1 MLKWSASSETP
12 PNIRI
17 CRRFSGVTTAFSWAF
32 KRIRADL
39 RGNFVKK
46 AEQARRLLC
55 HRNFYG
61 DFFPAM
67 EYNTLITTILEE
79 FSLKKLNDAINRFCA
94 MHPNLAI
101 PGLMR
106 YIVISNALLYIVSMF
121 DQSGLLWGFL
131 AMDAAAVLRGQI
143 WRLVTYVLIPVGGTP
158 LSVLL
163 SLIFYYW
170 LGESMERLWGSAKFT
185 FYYVSGTLLSALAS
199 ILALFL
205 DGYAFRLYGAVYVN
219 AALFFAFALTYPEA
233 MVRLFYII
241 PVKMKWLAILEAV
254 LYGVSVAQGIAAG
267 QWGRAL
273 TPVIALLNLFIFFSP
288 DFLRRA
294 EQVRAHNRREAVQ
307 FRRAVKEQKREKGY
321 NHKCTVC
328 GRTDTDC
335 PDLQFRYCSK
345 CAGYHCYCEDHIF
358 NHVHFTE

>member
-1 MLKWSASSETP
+1 
-12 PNIRI
+12 
-17 CRRFSGVTTAFSWAF
+17 
-32 KRIRADL
+32 
-39 RGNFVKK
+39 
-46 AEQARRLLC
+46 
-55 HRNFYG
+55 
-61 DFFPAM
+61 M
-67 EYNTLITTILEE
+67 EYNTTITTIMEE
-79 FSLKKLNDAINRFCA
+79 ISLKKLNEAIERFCA
-94 MHPNLAI
+94 THPKLAI

-106 YIVISNALLYIVSMF
+106 YIVISNALVYIVSMF
-121 DQSGLLWGFL
+121 DRSGLLLGLL
-131 AMDAAAVLRGQI
+131 AMDAASVLRGQI
-143 WRLVTYVLIPVGGTP
+143 WRLATYVLIPTGGSP

-185 FYYVSGTLLSALAS
+185 FYYVSGMLLSALAS
-199 ILALFL
+199 ILAFFL
-205 DGYAFRLYGAVYVN
+205 DGYAVPLYGALYVN

-241 PVKMKWLAILEAV
+241 PVKMKWLAAAEAV
-254 LYGVSVAQGIAAG
+254 LYGVGVVQGVLAG

-288 DFLRRA
+288 EFSRKADA
-294 EQVRAHNRREAVQ
+294 VRAHNRPEAVR
-307 FRRAVKEQKREKGY
+307 FRKAVKQQQREKGY

-328 GRTDTDC
+328 GRTDTDY

-358 NHVHFTE
+358 NHVHFTQ

>member
-1 MLKWSASSETP
+1 
-12 PNIRI
+12 
-17 CRRFSGVTTAFSWAF
+17 
-32 KRIRADL
+32 
-39 RGNFVKK
+39 
-46 AEQARRLLC
+46 
-55 HRNFYG
+55 
-61 DFFPAM
+61 
-67 EYNTLITTILEE
+67 
-79 FSLKKLNDAINRFCA
+79 
-94 MHPNLAI
+94 
-101 PGLMR
+101 
-106 YIVISNALLYIVSMF
+106 
-121 DQSGLLWGFL
+121 
-131 AMDAAAVLRGQI
+131 
-143 WRLVTYVLIPVGGTP
+143 
-158 LSVLL
+158 
-163 SLIFYYW
+163 
-170 LGESMERLWGSAKFT
+170 MERLWGSAKFT

-241 PVKMKWLAILEAV
+241 PVKMKWLALLEAV
-254 LYGVSVAQGIAAG
+254 LYGVS
-267 QWGRAL
+267 
-273 TPVIALLNLFIFFSP
+273 ALLNLFIFFSP

-345 CAGYHCYCEDHIF
+345 CAGYHCYCEEHIF